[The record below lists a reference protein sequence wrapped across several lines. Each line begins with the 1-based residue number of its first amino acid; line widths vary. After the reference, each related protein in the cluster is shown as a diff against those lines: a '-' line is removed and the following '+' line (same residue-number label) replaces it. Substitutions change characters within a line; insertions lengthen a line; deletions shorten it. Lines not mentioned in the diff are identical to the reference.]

1 MRPGAYDTLPV
12 KNDRV
17 SFNSRRFTRM
27 DLMPSRPNDAHVP
40 ASQAPA
46 WMGRWL
52 VAAGIY
58 NLAWGALTVLYPGWL
73 FDLTGMEPPRYPF
86 IWACV
91 GMIVGVYGIGY
102 LAAAT
107 APLVHWPIVLV
118 GLLGKLFGPL
128 GYLGGVVRGDVPWE
142 FGVTLPTNDLLW
154 WIPFAMILA
163 RAWRQ
168 RQAVTA
174 PDAYR
179 PAEAA

>member
-1 MRPGAYDTLPV
+1 VAGRLGRFF
-12 KNDRV
+12 RV
-17 SFNSRRFTRM
+17 VS
-27 DLMPSRPNDAHVP
+27 MPETASATVP
-40 ASQAPA
+40 PA

-52 VAAGIY
+52 VGAGIY

-102 LAAAT
+102 LAAAA

-118 GLLGKLFGPL
+118 GLLGKVFGPL
-128 GYLGGVVRGDVPWE
+128 GYLAGAVRGEVPWE
-142 FGVTLPTNDLLW
+142 FGVTLPTNDILW
-154 WIPFAMILA
+154 WIPFSLILVEV
-163 RAWRQ
+163 WR
-168 RQAVTA
+168 RRRRVDASE
-174 PDAYR
+174 AYR